1 MMDYSELNLK
11 HLPIVRCLAVSADG
25 KARIVLEDGSIVEA
39 ESPEDADSKLTE
51 REGLADD

>member
-39 ESPEDADSKLTE
+39 ESPEDADNKLTE